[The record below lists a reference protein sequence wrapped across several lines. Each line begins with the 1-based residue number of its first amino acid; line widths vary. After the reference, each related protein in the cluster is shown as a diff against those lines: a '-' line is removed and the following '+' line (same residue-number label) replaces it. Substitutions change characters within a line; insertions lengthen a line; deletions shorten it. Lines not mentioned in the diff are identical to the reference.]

1 MATPLRVLFIGL
13 SAALSRQVRGA
24 LRQADYEPLV
34 QTASD
39 EQRLLKRLQQPPELI
54 ISEQKD
60 HGFGAQDVLR
70 FLHSRGLFLPLIV
83 LTAEPSQEEEA
94 ECLREGALDY
104 LSREQ
109 LPRLGSAV
117 ASALNL
123 GQARQGML
131 ADSQERYRTLVES
144 MNEGVLTL
152 DKDEV
157 ITFIN
162 PALCRLVGYPAE
174 ALLGRN
180 VCDLVM
186 PGEKEKLKS
195 EIKQRR
201 QGKSSTYELRL
212 LSRDGQER
220 VALVSA
226 VPMMDQKGR
235 YQGANAVFTDLT
247 DLRRTQEGMRKAAEE
262 WRQSFDAIDEMML
275 VLAPDMRVRRCN
287 LTVVKTIGLP
297 FKKIVGQY
305 CYKILRGSDEPCVGC
320 PHPQVI
326 QTGRPAEIETDLPHL
341 NRTASISISPI
352 KDSQGQ
358 VTATVHI
365 VRDISE
371 KRSQEQETLRL
382 TKALVES
389 FQATTLALTSMVES
403 RDPYTSGHTQGVAE
417 LCGHVGRAL
426 NLQEDDLQG
435 LRVCAL
441 LHDIGKGS
449 IPLDI
454 LNKPGKLSVHE
465 MGIIRE
471 HPATAYHI
479 LKNISFPWPVAEV
492 VWQHHERLD
501 GSGYPRG
508 LKEPQLH
515 PWAKILAVCD
525 VVEAMTSH
533 RPYRPTRTMQEAFR
547 TIQDGAG
554 KLFDP
559 GIVKAV
565 ISVLGL
571 DHRRLL
577 VVDDD
582 PGVLSALIAYLE
594 RQGLQAEGFS
604 DPAQAVAAFQKKPTP
619 VVLTDL
625 KMPGLSG
632 LEVLKA
638 VKARHPETEVIVV
651 SGHGDKAAMVAA
663 MRTGASDFLEK
674 PVKMSELSDAVERAR
689 KRYSGESQTAG
700 E

>member
-13 SAALSRQVRGA
+13 TPALSRQVRSQ
-24 LRQADYEPLV
+24 LRKADYEPQV
-34 QTASD
+34 QTAAD
-39 EQRLLKRLQQPPELI
+39 EAQLFKRLQKPVELI

-60 HGFGAQDVLR
+60 HAFGAQDVLR
-70 FLHSRGLFLPLIV
+70 ALRNQGLFLPLIV
-83 LTAEPSQEEEA
+83 LTAEPSQEEAA

-104 LSREQ
+104 LGREQ
-109 LPRLGSAV
+109 LPRLGAAV
-117 ASALNL
+117 SSALNL

-131 ADSQERYRTLVES
+131 ADSQARYRTLVES
-144 MNEGVLTL
+144 MNEGVLTI
-152 DKDEV
+152 DKNEV
-157 ITFIN
+157 VTFVN
-162 PALCRLVGYPAE
+162 PAFCRLVGYPAE
-174 ALLGRN
+174 ALLGRQ
-180 VCDLVM
+180 VRELVVA
-186 PGEKEKLKS
+186 EDREKLKA
-195 EIKQRR
+195 ELKARR

-212 LSRDGQER
+212 LSKRGQE
-220 VALVSA
+220 LVVQISGA
-226 VPMMDQKGR
+226 PVLDHKGR
-235 YQGANAVFTDLT
+235 YQGAIAVFADLT
-247 DLRRTQEGMRKAAEE
+247 DLRRAQAGVRKAAEE

-287 LTVVKTIGLP
+287 LTVAKTVGQPI
-297 FKKIVGQY
+297 KKILGQY
-305 CYKILRGSDEPCVGC
+305 CYRLLHGLNQPCPGC
-320 PHPQVI
+320 PHDQVY
-326 QTGRPAEIETDLPHL
+326 QTGKPAEVETELAKL
-341 NRTASISISPI
+341 GRTASVSISPI
-352 KDSQGQ
+352 KNSQGQ

-365 VRDISE
+365 IRDISE

-417 LCGHVGRAL
+417 LVGKVGRTL
-426 NLQEDDLQG
+426 KMTEDDLQG

-471 HPATAYHI
+471 HPSTAYQI
-479 LKNISFPWPVAEV
+479 LKNISFPWPVADV

-508 LKEPQLH
+508 LKADQIH
-515 PWAKILAVCD
+515 PWAMLLAVCD

-533 RPYRPTRTMQEAFR
+533 RPYRPTLTMQEAFR
-547 TIQDGAG
+547 TIKDGAG
-554 KLFDP
+554 KLFDSDM
-559 GIVKAV
+559 VTAV

-582 PGVLSALIAYLE
+582 AGVLGALTAYLE
-594 RQGLQAEGFS
+594 RQGLQVEGYS
-604 DPAQAVAAFQKKPTP
+604 DPAQAVAAFQENPTP

-632 LEVLKA
+632 LDVLQA
-638 VKARHPETEVIVV
+638 VKTRHPETEVIVV
-651 SGHGDKAAMVAA
+651 SGHGDKAAVVAA

-674 PVKMSELSDAVERAR
+674 PVKMSELSDAVQRAR
-689 KRYSGESQTAG
+689 KRYSGEAQTG
-700 E
+700 SD